1 MKSSSSLTTNESI
14 DTTNESIELSDSI
27 LKAQAEADA
36 IADAKE
42 NDDDDDSN
50 DIDEQ
55 KELVIPKLLSVG
67 SDGTLTK
74 PVLDL
79 SAKTRQLDVLLLKA
93 ESYSHF
99 ILQNQ
104 RNLVTLPT
112 TTSDNKENDKDISTP
127 STIKRKSSSNTKS
140 NSSNKKSKANVTD
153 TPSNDSAD
161 TLMFQPSNLVGGTLM
176 PYQREGLRWLLSL
189 WENGLSGILA
199 DEMGLG
205 KTIQVISL
213 IAHLRTL
220 NTPGPFL
227 ILGPLATLPNWI
239 NEFKKWL
246 PSCPVILYHGS
257 KAERQELRRKSMQ
270 ISKQK
275 DMEFPVVIS
284 SFEIAL
290 IDRTF
295 LEKYV
300 WQYIILDEGH
310 RIKNRNCKLVKELKN
325 LQSVS
330 RLLLTGTPIQNTLE
344 ELWSLL
350 NFCSPHIFDNLEVFQ
365 SWFGFRNIGKET
377 QVDDII
383 DNEYKERVVTKLH
396 EILRPFL
403 LRRLK
408 KDVLL
413 SMPEKKEIVV
423 YCSLSS
429 IQSEYYA
436 LAQQNKL
443 RDSLV
448 EMGVERAKD
457 VSQMNA
463 LMNLRKICLHPFL
476 FGEPTDEQG
485 EYIGVSNPK
494 ALIYASGKFRLL
506 DRMLPRLYEEGRK
519 VLIFSQMT
527 ELLTILED
535 YLLSKDFSYCRLDGS
550 SKIQDRQESIDKFNK
565 VPGNGRDKKGG
576 VFVFLLSTRAGG
588 LGINLATADTC
599 ILFDSDWNP
608 HADSQA
614 QDRCHRIGQKNN
626 VVIYR
631 LLCPGTCEIEMMEK
645 QVSKKKLERM
655 TIHGG
660 DFGKA
665 GQRSGSSLT
674 IKRLRQLLAD
684 DVNLGKRLE
693 GKSVASI
700 ATKKG
705 GISDGEISDEEL
717 NLIMNR
723 DKIFSDKNDFPQE
736 GTMFDVVKAEDG
748 GILMAIN

>member
-1 MKSSSSLTTNESI
+1 M
-14 DTTNESIELSDSI
+14 
-27 LKAQAEADA
+27 
-36 IADAKE
+36 
-42 NDDDDDSN
+42 
-50 DIDEQ
+50 
-55 KELVIPKLLSVG
+55 
-67 SDGTLTK
+67 
-74 PVLDL
+74 
-79 SAKTRQLDVLLLKA
+79 
-93 ESYSHF
+93 
-99 ILQNQ
+99 
-104 RNLVTLPT
+104 
-112 TTSDNKENDKDISTP
+112 
-127 STIKRKSSSNTKS
+127 
-140 NSSNKKSKANVTD
+140 
-153 TPSNDSAD
+153 
-161 TLMFQPSNLVGGTLM
+161 
-176 PYQREGLRWLLSL
+176 
-189 WENGLSGILA
+189 
-199 DEMGLG
+199 
-205 KTIQVISL
+205 QVSM
-213 IAHLRTL
+213 
-220 NTPGPFL
+220 
-227 ILGPLATLPNWI
+227 
-239 NEFKKWL
+239 
-246 PSCPVILYHGS
+246 S
-257 KAERQELRRKSMQ
+257 KSMT
-270 ISKQK
+270 
-275 DMEFPVVIS
+275 FPVVIS

-290 IDRTF
+290 IDRPF

-350 NFCSPHIFDNLEVFQ
+350 NFCSPSIFDNLDVFQ

-383 DNEYKERVVTKLH
+383 DNEYKENVVTKLH

-403 LRRLK
+403 LRRMK

-423 YCSLSS
+423 YCSLST
-429 IQSEYYA
+429 IQYEYYS

-443 RDSLV
+443 RDALI
-448 EMGVERAKD
+448 EMGIERAKET
-457 VSQMNA
+457 SQMNQ

-485 EYIGVSNPK
+485 EYIGVSNPN

-506 DRMLPRLYEEGRK
+506 DRMLPRLYAEGRK

-535 YLLSKDFSYCRLDGS
+535 YLLYKDFSFCRLDGS
-550 SKIQDRQESIDKFNK
+550 TKIQDRQESIDKFNK
-565 VPGNGRDKKGG
+565 VPGNGNDKKGG
-576 VFVFLLSTRAGG
+576 VFAFLLSTRAGG

-665 GQRSGSSLT
+665 GQRSGASLT

-684 DVNLGKRLE
+684 DVNLGKRME
-693 GKSVASI
+693 GKSVAAS
-700 ATKKG
+700 KKG
-705 GISDGEISDEEL
+705 GISEGEISEDEL
-717 NLIMNR
+717 NLIMDR
-723 DKIFSDKNDFPQE
+723 DKVFSANNDFTEE
-736 GTMFDVVKAEDG
+736 GDMFDVVKQEDG
-748 GILMAIN
+748 GILMSIQ

>member
-1 MKSSSSLTTNESI
+1 MCI
-14 DTTNESIELSDSI
+14 RDSA
-27 LKAQAEADA
+27 LADA
-36 IADAKE
+36 NELD
-42 NDDDDDSN
+42 

-55 KELVIPKLLSVG
+55 KELIVPKLLSVG
-67 SDGTLTK
+67 SDGLATIEK
-74 PVLDL
+74 DI
-79 SAKTRQLDVLLLKA
+79 SGKTRQLDLLLLKA

-104 RNLVTLPT
+104 RTLS
-112 TTSDNKENDKDISTP
+112 TTSIGNEYNKENELKKTPQSSSSSTTTTK
-127 STIKRKSSSNTKS
+127 SSNNKRKSPSNS
-140 NSSNKKSKANVTD
+140 GSSNKKIKSDID
-153 TPSNDSAD
+153 TSSNDE
-161 TLMFQPSNLVGGTLM
+161 LLFLQPSNLVGGTLM

-246 PSCPVILYHGS
+246 PSCPVMLYHGS
-257 KAERQELRRKSMQ
+257 KAERQELRNKSLK
-270 ISKQK
+270 INKQK
-275 DMEFPVVIS
+275 DMDFPVVIS

-325 LQSVS
+325 LTSVS

-350 NFCSPHIFDNLEVFQ
+350 NFCSPNIFDNLEVFQ

-383 DNEYKERVVTKLH
+383 DTEYKERVVTKLH

-403 LRRLK
+403 LRRMK
-408 KDVLL
+408 RDVLL
-413 SMPEKKEIVV
+413 TLPEKREIVV

-436 LAQQNKL
+436 LAQENKL

-448 EMGVERAKD
+448 EMGIERAKD
-457 VSQMNA
+457 VSQINT

-506 DRMLPRLYEEGRK
+506 DRMLPRLYSEGRK

-535 YLLSKDFSYCRLDGS
+535 YLLSKEFSYCRLDGS
-550 SKIQDRQESIDKFNK
+550 TKIQDRQDAIDKFNK
-565 VPGNGRDKKGG
+565 VPGNGNDKKGG
-576 VFVFLLSTRAGG
+576 IFTFLLSTRAGG

-626 VVIYR
+626 VLIYR

-655 TIHGG
+655 TIYGG
-660 DFGKA
+660 DFAKA

-693 GKSVASI
+693 GKSIATI
-700 ATKKG
+700 ATKS
-705 GISDGEISDEEL
+705 GISEGEISEEEL
-717 NLIMNR
+717 NLIMDR
-723 DKIFSDKNDFPQE
+723 EKIFAASDFPQE
-736 GTMFDVVKAEDG
+736 GLMYDCVKIEESG
-748 GILMAIN
+748 GLLMSIQ